1 MKKLLTV
8 LALVFVVGCESENLQ
23 EIAASWE
30 GSNVN
35 NLIASWGAPNQ
46 VIDNGSDGKI
56 MVWRKSSSFQMQG
69 RADTT
74 YIGSS
79 AYTTYYPGQTLQF
92 SSSMTF
98 WVNPQGTIYRSSYVD
113 H

>member
-1 MKKLLTV
+1 MKKLIVV
-8 LALVFVVGCESENLQ
+8 LALVFVVGCQNPQ
-23 EIAASWE
+23 KIAASWE
-30 GSNVN
+30 GHNIN
-35 NLIASWGAPNQ
+35 DLIASWGAPNQ

-56 MVWRKSSSFQMQG
+56 MVWRRSHSFQMQG
-69 RADTT
+69 TADTT

-79 AYTTYYPGQTLQF
+79 AYTTYSPGQTLQF

-98 WVNPQGTIYRSSYVD
+98 WVNPQGTIYRASYAN